1 MNRWTKWATL
11 LVGLLVLS
19 LITAVF
25 SLTVGEMPIRLGD
38 LPAIMRGDSIE
49 YRVLRYIRLPR
60 MVLALSVGGSL
71 SLAGCLLQGVFRNP
85 LVEPYTMGLSG
96 GASLGV
102 AICIVF
108 GVSSLQYIWLPLSGF
123 IGSLVVMGVI
133 YTLSLR
139 RRSVEV
145 QRMLLVGVMISFV
158 TSSAVLF
165 IEAVAHPEDLQKI
178 ILWSMGS
185 LTQSDT
191 GMVIGMAALSL
202 LLLVISSLFATPMNA
217 MRLGLRGAG
226 HLGLDTRRIVRWLFV
241 ISSFATGC
249 SIVVAGVI
257 GFVGLVIPHVVRLT
271 IGNDYRVVIPAS
283 FLLGGLFLL
292 LCDLV
297 ARTIIAPNEL
307 PIGVITGILGG
318 LLFILLLTRPSSRK
332 PLI

>member
-1 MNRWTKWATL
+1 
-11 LVGLLVLS
+11 
-19 LITAVF
+19 
-25 SLTVGEMPIRLGD
+25 
-38 LPAIMRGDSIE
+38 
-49 YRVLRYIRLPR
+49 
-60 MVLALSVGGSL
+60 
-71 SLAGCLLQGVFRNP
+71 
-85 LVEPYTMGLSG
+85 MGLSG

-123 IGSLVVMGVI
+123 IGSLAVMGVI

-191 GMVIGMAALSL
+191 GMVIGMAVLSL
-202 LLLVISSLFATPMNA
+202 LLLVTSCLFATPMNA
-217 MRLGLRGAG
+217 LRLGLRGAG
-226 HLGLDTRRIVRWLFV
+226 HLGLDTRRTVRWLFV

-249 SIVVAGVI
+249 SIAVAGVI

-318 LLFILLLTRPSSRK
+318 LLFILLLTRPRSRK
-332 PLI
+332 PLL